1 MYHRACFHRFTM
13 LAMKVSEV
21 MVKEVISLTP
31 DDTVGKALSSMY
43 ENDVHQI
50 PVISDE
56 NVREYKGMVFVKQF
70 LSDPSP
76 MSKLKNFITSTPV
89 LASDDTVVRCTQL
102 IVTTGNRAL
111 PVTENSKLAGV
122 ISETDLVLTSDFGRA
137 IVDEVMSGA
146 IVIEEDTT
154 LSNALSKMR
163 RYNISRLPIIN
174 SKGILTGIINVLD
187 FAKIMAKPRVR
198 AGKAPGIGT
207 VAASRHVKVKD
218 VMRKPTS
225 VERGTKLN
233 SILEKFKE
241 QDEII
246 VVGSKIPI
254 GIVTPKDALELTL
267 PKLAKPSVHIAHL
280 DDPDA
285 RKEIEQQMNN
295 FLKKI
300 QGKLKEIQYVILYID
315 KHKTHKYSFRARIVS
330 SKGIINAKAVGY
342 DPLSACKELISKFD
356 RMIKS
361 EHSQKIEDRKHRA
374 PTRNI
379 VMKDAMIPGAD
390 EEI

>member
-1 MYHRACFHRFTM
+1 MYHRACFYRFTM

-56 NVREYKGMVFVKQF
+56 NVSRYKGMVFVKQF

-267 PKLAKPSVHIAHL
+267 PKVAEALCSYCSP
-280 DDPDA
+280 
-285 RKEIEQQMNN
+285 R
-295 FLKKI
+295 
-300 QGKLKEIQYVILYID
+300 
-315 KHKTHKYSFRARIVS
+315 
-330 SKGIINAKAVGY
+330 
-342 DPLSACKELISKFD
+342 
-356 RMIKS
+356 
-361 EHSQKIEDRKHRA
+361 
-374 PTRNI
+374 
-379 VMKDAMIPGAD
+379 
-390 EEI
+390 